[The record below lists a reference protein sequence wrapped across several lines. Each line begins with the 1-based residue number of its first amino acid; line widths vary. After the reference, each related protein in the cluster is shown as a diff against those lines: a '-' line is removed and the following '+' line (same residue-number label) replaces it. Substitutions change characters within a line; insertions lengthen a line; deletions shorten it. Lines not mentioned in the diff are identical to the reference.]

1 MNIDKEYLE
10 QQGLDSKTINRVIK
24 AFQRAGKKYNGIQ
37 CAVAMEILLRTL
49 CPEAKQRV
57 MVAEL
62 VDDFFDIETEDN

>member
-1 MNIDKEYLE
+1 MDINKEYLE

-24 AFQRAGKKYNGIQ
+24 GFQKAGKKYNGIQ

-62 VDDFFDIETEDN
+62 VDNFFDIEMEEN

>member
-1 MNIDKEYLE
+1 MNIDKYFLE
-10 QQGLDSKTINRVIK
+10 QEGLDSETINRVIK
-24 AFQRAGKKYNGIQ
+24 GFQKAGKKYNGIQ

-62 VDDFFDIETEDN
+62 VDNFFDIEVDN